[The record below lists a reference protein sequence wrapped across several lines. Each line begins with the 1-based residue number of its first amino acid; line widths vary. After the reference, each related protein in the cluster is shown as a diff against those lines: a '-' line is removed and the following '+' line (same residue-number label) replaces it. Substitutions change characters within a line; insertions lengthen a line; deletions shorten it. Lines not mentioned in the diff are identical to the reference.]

1 MVLLRMLVKN
11 ASMVP
16 LRMLVEN
23 ASMVPLWI
31 LVRSASMVPLIMLV
45 TSASMVLCRC
55 PCILLH
61 VWLESRW
68 SACLYCSMACKG

>member
-1 MVLLRMLVKN
+1 
-11 ASMVP
+11 
-16 LRMLVEN
+16 
-23 ASMVPLWI
+23 MVPLWI